1 MTVLQLAAALLLL
14 LGNAFFVGAEFAV
27 ISVRRSQIEPLAE
40 AGNRRARTVLHALS
54 NVSAMLAAAQLG
66 ITVCSLGLGALAEP
80 TIADLLEG
88 PFHAIGVPPSAM
100 HALSYAIA
108 LAVVVFLHMVLGEMV
123 PKNIALAGP
132 EKAALWLGPPLDR
145 LARWLTPVIAFLNAF
160 ANAVLRLFKVQGKD
174 EVESVFTTEQ
184 LLHLLSDSAD
194 AGLLD
199 ERRQERLEDA
209 LELARRPVTDVLL
222 SAERLVTVTPGVTAR
237 EIERL
242 AVRTG
247 FSRFPVVGPTGEVAG
262 YLHVKDILE
271 VDDPDAAVPERLLH
285 PITVL
290 RAGLPLDDALTA
302 MRRAAAHLAAVAGPD
317 GRQLGLVA
325 LEDVLEE
332 LVGEVHDP
340 DHRAEGPD
348 TPAADARGTGAQS
361 RPSISSP

>member
-1 MTVLQLAAALLLL
+1 MTVLLLAASLLLL

-40 AGNRRARTVLHALS
+40 AGDRRARTVLHALS

-66 ITVCSLGLGALAEP
+66 ITVCSLLLGALAEP
-80 TIADLLEG
+80 TIANLVEG
-88 PFHAIGVPPSAM
+88 PFHALGVPDSLM
-100 HALSYAIA
+100 HPLSYALA

-145 LARWLTPVIAFLNAF
+145 LARLLNPVIRVLNTF
-160 ANAVLRLFKVQGKD
+160 ANAVLRLFKVQGRD
-174 EVESVFTTEQ
+174 EVASVYTTEQ
-184 LLHLLSDSAD
+184 LLLLLTDSQE

-199 ERRQERLEDA
+199 RSRQERLEDA
-209 LELARRPVTDVLL
+209 LELGHRPITEVLL
-222 SAERLVTVTPGVTAR
+222 SPDQLVTVGTEVTAR

-247 FSRFPVVGPTGEVAG
+247 FSRFPLVDADGIVRG

-271 VDDPDAAVPERLLH
+271 VEDQDLPVPARLWR
-285 PITVL
+285 PVTVL
-290 RAGLPLDDALTA
+290 RGGLPLDDALGA
-302 MRRAAAHLAAVAGPD
+302 MRRDATHLAVVVDPD

-340 DHRAEGPD
+340 DHRRPT
-348 TPAADARGTGAQS
+348 TP
-361 RPSISSP
+361 RP